1 MAHFPQSQGNVRAP
15 RVSANFPITIK
26 TDHGQAVGVLHYLSE
41 TGGVV
46 RMKRRISSRAFAELI
61 IGSGHDQITALVEL
75 LGSARHPQ
83 DQAFRIVAIDDSDHA
98 RLQSLMRPGR
108 A

>member
-26 TDHGQAVGVLHYLSE
+26 TDHGHAAGVLHHLSE
-41 TGGVV
+41 TGGIV

-61 IGSGHDQITALVEL
+61 IGSGDSQINALIEL

-83 DQAFRIVAIDDSDHA
+83 DQAFRIVAIDDGDHA
-98 RLQSLMRPGR
+98 RLQSLMRPGS

>member
-1 MAHFPQSQGNVRAP
+1 MAHFPQTQGNVRAL

-26 TDHGQAVGVLHYLSE
+26 TDHGRAVGILHHVSA
-41 TGGVV
+41 TGGII
-46 RMKRRISSRAFAELI
+46 RMKRRISSRAFAELV
-61 IGSGHDQITALVEL
+61 IGCGNGQITALIEL

-83 DQAFRIVAIDDSDHA
+83 DQAFRIVAIDDGDHA
-98 RLQSLMRPGR
+98 RLQSLMNPGR